1 MARNGSGTMSILNS
15 FSSGTTISS
24 TAVNANNTDIA
35 SEITGSLPRDGQAAM
50 TGQFKSSSGSV
61 AAPGVTFSADLD
73 NGFYR
78 IGADNI
84 GYSCGGT
91 KLLDLS
97 SALVGVTGALTAT
110 TTITGATVAATGAM
124 TKGGVAVEAFASGTA
139 MLFAQTAAPTGWT
152 KSTSHNDK
160 ALRVVSGTA
169 SSGGSVAFTTAFASQ
184 TPAGTVGNTAL
195 TEAQLPSHYHFVAN
209 TDSTNNALTSS
220 NKVAGTKSTG
230 QDIDYTLRGSNTD
243 PTEGRTSTAGSGD
256 THTHTFTGTAI
267 NLAVQYVDTII
278 ATKD

>member
-1 MARNGSGTMSILNS
+1 M
-15 FSSGTTISS
+15 
-24 TAVNANNTDIA
+24 NANFTDFA

-50 TGQFKSSSGSV
+50 TGQLKSASGSV
-61 AAPGVTFSADLD
+61 SAPGVTFSADLD
-73 NGFYR
+73 CGYYR

-84 GYSCGGT
+84 GFSIGGV
-91 KLLDLS
+91 KLWDHS
-97 SALVGVTGALTAT
+97 SAAATITGALTAT

-124 TKGGVAVEAFASGTA
+124 TKGGVSVEAFASGTA

-184 TPAGTVGNTAL
+184 SVAGTVGNTAL
-195 TEAQLPSHYHFVAN
+195 SEAQLPSHKHFGFADIEGGGSTVTASN
-209 TDSTNNALTSS
+209 QAGVFRQVSADS
-220 NKVAGTKSTG
+220 
-230 QDIDYTLRGSNTD
+230 DYTIRG
-243 PTEGRTSTAGSGD
+243 TATAATLGLSSATGSGD

-267 NLAVQYVDTII
+267 NLAVQYLDCIV

>member
-24 TAVNANNTDIA
+24 TAMNANNTDIA

-124 TKGGVAVEAFASGTA
+124 TKGGVSVDAFASGTV
-139 MLFAQTAAPTGWT
+139 MLFAQTSAPTGWT
-152 KSTSHNDK
+152 KGATHNDK
-160 ALRVVSGTA
+160 ALRVVTGTA

-184 TPAGTVGNTAL
+184 AVSGTVGDTTL
-195 TEAQLPSHYHFVAN
+195 TLAQIPAHTHDITCDRSE
-209 TDSTNNALTSS
+209 S
-220 NKVAGTKSTG
+220 GTG
-230 QDIDYTLRGSNTD
+230 QVGVGGGGADETNA
-243 PTEGRTSTAGSGD
+243 TETAGGGGS
-256 THTHTFTGTAI
+256 HTHTFVGTAI
-267 NLAVQYVDTII
+267 NLAVNYVDVIL
-278 ATKD
+278 AAKD

>member
-15 FSSGTTISS
+15 FTSATTISS
-24 TAVNANNTDIA
+24 TAMNANFTDIA

-50 TGQFKSSSGSV
+50 TGQLKSASGSV

-97 SALVGVTGALTAT
+97 SALFGVTGALTAT

-124 TKGGVAVEAFASGTA
+124 TKGGVSVEAFASGTV
-139 MLFAQTAAPTGWT
+139 MLFAQSSSPTGWT
-152 KSTSHNDK
+152 KGSTHNDK
-160 ALRVVSGTA
+160 ALRVVTGTA

-184 TPAGTVGNTAL
+184 SVSGTVGNTAL
-195 TEAQLPSHYHFVAN
+195 TLAQIPAHTHDIICDNNESGSGQPGVGGGGA
-209 TDSTNNALTSS
+209 DSTR
-220 NKVAGTKSTG
+220 STE
-230 QDIDYTLRGSNTD
+230 S
-243 PTEGRTSTAGSGD
+243 AGSGD

-267 NLAVQYVDTII
+267 NLAVQYVDVIL
-278 ATKD
+278 AAKD

>member
-1 MARNGSGTMSILNS
+1 M
-15 FSSGTTISS
+15 
-24 TAVNANNTDIA
+24 NANFTDFA

-50 TGQFKSSSGSV
+50 TGQLKSASGSV
-61 AAPGVTFSADLD
+61 SAPGVTFSADLD

-184 TPAGTVGNTAL
+184 TPAGTVGDTAL
-195 TEAQLPSHYHFVAN
+195 TEAQLPSHRHFSFGDVEST
-209 TDSTNNALTSS
+209 TDLSASNQPARQRST
-220 NKVAGTKSTG
+220 ST
-230 QDIDYTLRGSNTD
+230 DVDYAIKGHSTAATF
-243 PTEGRTSTAGSGD
+243 GRTSTTGSGD

>member
-1 MARNGSGTMSILNS
+1 MSILNS

-24 TAVNANNTDIA
+24 TAMNANNTDIA

-50 TGQFKSSSGSV
+50 TGQFKSASGSV
-61 AAPGVTFSADLD
+61 SAPGVTFSADLD

-124 TKGGVAVEAFASGTA
+124 TKGGVSVEAFASGTA
-139 MLFAQTAAPTGWT
+139 MLFAQTSAPTGWT
-152 KSTSHNDK
+152 KSTTHNNK
-160 ALRVVSGTA
+160 ALRVVTGTA
-169 SSGGSVAFTTAFASQ
+169 SSGGSQDFTTCFATGRTLSGSTASYTLLAADIPSHQ
-184 TPAGTVGNTAL
+184 HFVVSTPDGSAAVSASNYIGQQYSPGTNAAYELKGNATASTIGLTSATGGGGGHSHTAGT
-195 TEAQLPSHYHFVAN
+195 
-209 TDSTNNALTSS
+209 
-220 NKVAGTKSTG
+220 
-230 QDIDYTLRGSNTD
+230 
-243 PTEGRTSTAGSGD
+243 
-256 THTHTFTGTAI
+256 
-267 NLAVQYVDTII
+267 LAVAMDVAYMDVIV
-278 ATKD
+278 AVKD